1 MSLAHIRFIQENDDE
16 IASQYRVETPDMGSA
31 PDWQKVGEL
40 RLEKNTGKYDFTPEP
55 VWIEKRALPPS
66 LYGLP
71 EPDQKRLLSSDYD
84 GLAWGTWA
92 MIIHHYAVSLLERRS
107 FPVRYPEAMFAG
119 EKAG

>member
-1 MSLAHIRFIQENDDE
+1 MSLAHIRFIQEADDA
-16 IASQYRVETPDMGSA
+16 IISRYRVETPDMGSA

-40 RLEKNTGKYDFTPEP
+40 RLEKHSGKYDFTPEA
-55 VWIEKRALPPS
+55 VWIENRALPPS

-92 MIIHHYAVSLLERRS
+92 MIIHHYAVSLLERRT
-107 FPVRYPEAMFAG
+107 FPARYPDSMFTG
-119 EKAG
+119 DKAG